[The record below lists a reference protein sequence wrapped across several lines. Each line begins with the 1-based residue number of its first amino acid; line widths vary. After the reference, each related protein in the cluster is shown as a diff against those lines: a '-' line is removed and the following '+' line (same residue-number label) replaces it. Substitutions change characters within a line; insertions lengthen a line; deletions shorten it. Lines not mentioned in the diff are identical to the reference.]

1 MSNILEVSKLAG
13 VSKATVSRVINGNGN
28 VGEQNR
34 EKVLDA
40 IATLNFRPSK
50 TAQALATNKTNTVAV
65 VFPESNR
72 SKWGVLLPVIAK
84 ELQKHQLSL
93 NLVCT
98 SSDATSEYETIVQLQ
113 GQCDAVL
120 LYSRVL
126 SDKHIQKLH
135 KELTIPL
142 VVMNRASDTLTYP
155 TVSID
160 QSQLTK
166 MAMEHLIAK
175 GHRHIACITGPTDN
189 PSGQARMKGYIETL
203 YKADLGFNPLLI
215 ATSDYQLNGGY
226 QACMQLLEL
235 RVKFTA
241 IVCFNNKMAIGAGQ
255 ALKQKGI
262 DIPSQ
267 VSIVSIDNSEMDS
280 FFEPQL
286 TSVDKPEK
294 EMAKQAIQLLLGRIK
309 QCEPIKSVTLYG
321 KLIMGKS
328 VASPTDF
335 SPRTTNTTLRNT
347 HSVE

>member
-34 EKVLDA
+34 ERVLDA

-84 ELQKHQLSL
+84 ELQQHQMSL

-166 MAMEHLIAK
+166 MAMEHLVAK

-189 PSGQARMKGYIETL
+189 PSGQARMKGYIEAL

-241 IVCFNNKMAIGAGQ
+241 IICFNDLMAIGAQ
-255 ALKQKGI
+255 KALTEYGI
-262 DIPSQ
+262 VVPKQ
-267 VSIVSIDNSEMDS
+267 VSVVGIGNTDIGAHAVPELTSID
-280 FFEPQL
+280 
-286 TSVDKPEK
+286 
-294 EMAKQAIQLLLGRIK
+294 
-309 QCEPIKSVTLYG
+309 EPIKTMAKEAT
-321 KLIMGKS
+321 KLIINKCNKLHSDKS
-328 VASPTDF
+328 IILSGILIERRSTCSIKSRV
-335 SPRTTNTTLRNT
+335 
-347 HSVE
+347 VV